1 MREEKWS
8 AWETAG
14 LFVVLIAGNLLH
26 FVYGWSGGSPIAA
39 MFAAVNEST
48 WEHMKLLAMPWILW
62 SVLEA
67 LALGK
72 GGGQLL
78 MPRALGMLT
87 GLAAIPMLFYT
98 YRGVTGQANH
108 MVNIAIFQL
117 AVLLAFR
124 VTRRLARGRRFAGK
138 NWQIL
143 GLCLLLVIGALFVR
157 WTFHPP
163 MLPLFADGRTG
174 LTGIPK

>member
-1 MREEKWS
+1 MCEEKWS

-26 FVYGWSGGSPIAA
+26 FVYGWSGGSPTAA
-39 MFAAVNEST
+39 VFAAVNEST

-62 SVLEA
+62 SLLEVPA
-67 LALGK
+67 L
-72 GGGQLL
+72 GGQLL

-87 GLAAIPMLFYT
+87 GLAAIPLLFYT
-98 YRGVTGQANH
+98 YRGVTGQVNH

-117 AVLLAFR
+117 AVLLAFW
-124 VTRRLARGRRFAGK
+124 VTRKLVQKGRFAGK
-138 NWQIL
+138 KWQIL
-143 GLCLLLVIGALFVR
+143 GLFLHLAVGALFVK

-163 MLPLFADGRTG
+163 VLPLFADARTG